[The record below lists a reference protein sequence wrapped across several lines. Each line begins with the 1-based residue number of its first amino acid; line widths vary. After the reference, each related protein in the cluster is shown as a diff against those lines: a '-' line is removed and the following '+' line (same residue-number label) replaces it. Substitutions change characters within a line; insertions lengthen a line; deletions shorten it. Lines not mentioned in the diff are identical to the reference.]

1 MSGWSPPPDDLGGSP
16 GNPRSDPE
24 PGHGGGD
31 GTGSAG
37 RPDTGAGGSIEP
49 GSRNEPGNA
58 TVVGPDTAAGHET
71 AAGPGAAPGHV
82 TAPGSGTAPAA
93 APPPDY
99 APPPGPGP
107 PPGDPV
113 APVYS
118 PPPAAAAPPVY
129 GPPPGPGPPPGRGYA
144 QPGPGGMYPGPP
156 IRRRWRIWLGI
167 VAGFVVLAIV
177 IAGISVYILNKSP
190 NWTLTA
196 PQTIAGMSRDAR
208 PADQLAFGALVAKFK
223 SNVTSLPR
231 YGTLKST
238 VSGIYALG
246 SGQAVGFIGFN
257 GAFNVRVALKTG
269 AGIKVSSANPGPHGG
284 TAECGSGSSY
294 AVCQWSTATT
304 VGIVLVIP
312 ASSGASHESLASAN
326 DLMIRIR
333 DSVERP
339 AHRS

>member
-1 MSGWSPPPDDLGGSP
+1 MSGWSPSPDDLGASP

-24 PGHGGGD
+24 PGRAGGD
-31 GTGSAG
+31 GTGSGG
-37 RPDTGAGGSIEP
+37 RPDTGAGGRAES
-49 GSRNEPGNA
+49 GSRKEPGNA
-58 TVVGPDTAAGHET
+58 TVAGPD
-71 AAGPGAAPGHV
+71 
-82 TAPGSGTAPAA
+82 TAPGSGPQ
-93 APPPDY
+93 
-99 APPPGPGP
+99 
-107 PPGDPV
+107 PGDPV
-113 APVYS
+113 APVYG

-144 QPGPGGMYPGPP
+144 QPGPGGMHPGPP
-156 IRRRWRIWLGI
+156 APRRWRIWLGI
-167 VAGFVVLAIV
+167 VAGFIVLAIV
-177 IAGISVYILNKSP
+177 IAGISVYILNKSQ

-333 DSVERP
+333 GSVERP